1 MSSQNFIYL
10 HQYEKFAE
18 VAFALFLSYD
28 DFVRIFIMTDCHVLW
43 FMPKIEVEKKSNLVT
58 TA

>member
-18 VAFALFLSYD
+18 VAIALFLSYD
-28 DFVRIFIMTDCHVLW
+28 DFVRKFIMTDCHVLW
-43 FMPKIEVEKKSNLVT
+43 FMPKIEVEKKK
-58 TA
+58 